1 MTSAAP
7 LVRTPLNLVGP
18 ARPAALLLAV
28 SVAMAAA
35 PAVATE
41 NIVFV
46 SGAFRRTIYTR
57 DLESFVRTGVPSGL
71 LADVLRFSKQNPA
84 SVRSLLTTELPVPVT
99 LTSRLLNTRIG
110 VALLTRATAVVH
122 PLRAPRAGV
131 PALRSALVLGVA
143 DGGGKLS
150 PLGVLRAY
158 PAEEMAIDLPQLLG
172 LLKKASTISDLVRFF
187 SEAPLDGLRG
197 S

>member
-1 MTSAAP
+1 MIPAAP
-7 LVRTPLNLVGP
+7 LVRTSLRSVV
-18 ARPAALLLAV
+18 LAT
-28 SVAMAAA
+28 AMAMAVGGA
-35 PAVATE
+35 PAGATE

-57 DLESFVRTGVPSGL
+57 DLDSFVRTGVPTGL
-71 LADVLRFSKQNPA
+71 LADVLRFGNQNPA
-84 SVRSLLTTELPVPVT
+84 SVRTLLTTELPVPVA

-110 VALLTRATAVVH
+110 EALLRRATAVVH
-122 PLRAPRAGV
+122 PLRAPQAGV

-197 S
+197 N

>member
-1 MTSAAP
+1 MTPAAP
-7 LVRTPLNLVGP
+7 LVRTSQRSVGP
-18 ARPAALLLAV
+18 ARPISLLLA
-28 SVAMAAA
+28 MAVGLGAG
-35 PAVATE
+35 PATATE

-57 DLESFVRTGVPSGL
+57 DLEGFVRTGVPTGL
-71 LADVLRFSKQNPA
+71 LADVLRFGNQNPS
-84 SVRSLLTTELPVPVT
+84 SVRTLLTTELPVPVS

-110 VALLTRATAVVH
+110 EALLRRATAVVH
-122 PLRAPRAGV
+122 PLRAPQAGV

-172 LLKKASTISDLVRFF
+172 LLKKASSISDLVRFF
-187 SEAPLDGLRG
+187 SEAPLDGLKG
-197 S
+197 N

>member
-1 MTSAAP
+1 VTPAAP
-7 LVRTPLNLVGP
+7 LVRTPLLLAMTLAMGAGP
-18 ARPAALLLAV
+18 AL
-28 SVAMAAA
+28 
-35 PAVATE
+35 ATE

-46 SGAFRRTIYTR
+46 SGAFRRTIYTS
-57 DLESFVRTGVPSGL
+57 DLESFVRTGVPTGL
-71 LADVLRFSKQNPA
+71 LADVLRFSNQNPA

-110 VALLTRATAVVH
+110 EALLTRATAVVH
-122 PLRAPRAGV
+122 PLRAPQAGV

-197 S
+197 N